1 MPVLSFTESAIR
13 ALHEDNT
20 AVVNRLVEATAAALA
35 DHESI
40 KAHGR
45 IDRTTVPAILHILDL
60 VPAIHADADAARR
73 YNLRINGLY
82 CQLASQRRQW
92 SRRDDDPEGAAL
104 REAA

>member
-1 MPVLSFTESAIR
+1 MPILTKRETRIR
-13 ALHEDNT
+13 ELHEDN
-20 AVVNRLVEATAAALA
+20 AARVNRLVLSTAAALA

-82 CQLASQRRQW
+82 CQLASQRRQR